1 MPEECLN
8 FLGGNELKPRENCLP
23 SREPWPHRGRIE
35 PNLLSHD
42 VYGKQHHQGEPL
54 VRHTKV
60 RYELLPIAPSAEG
73 IAPWERTA
81 AGALCQ
87 LDWKETDR

>member
-35 PNLLSHD
+35 PTLLSHD

-54 VRHTKV
+54 NAKSSWGRCVDLSRFLS
-60 RYELLPIAPSAEG
+60 EGCDPNLLRENWAF
-73 IAPWERTA
+73 
-81 AGALCQ
+81 C
-87 LDWKETDR
+87 DRA